1 MYSDLS
7 DYWVLKT
14 KLPQFKPNFIKKIS
28 RSCHFGNWFCEKFYL
43 PNLLTPKP
51 DNFWHKYEIDC
62 TLNICLKRL
71 HWKHVTGGKTVFF
84 SAVAVVIVG
93 GLGGELQWL
102 GGNLLLQTHFHSAL
116 QQLAWWN
123 ILAACSFKPT
133 PSSILKPSY
142 IFARPNCTLSNLLD
156 LQVDMN
162 CCSCSETYFQH
173 VPAYISISGGYHRVV
188 FKSTQ
193 SLRVRSSASP
203 WSHSHDCTP
212 KQWSNVMLAKRF
224 KCKCYTL

>member
-1 MYSDLS
+1 M
-7 DYWVLKT
+7 W
-14 KLPQFKPNFIKKIS
+14 PPKIS
-28 RSCHFGNWFCEKFYL
+28 NQTQIWA
-43 PNLLTPKP
+43 
-51 DNFWHKYEIDC
+51 W
-62 TLNICLKRL
+62 LNICLKRL

-133 PSSILKPSY
+133 PTSILKPFETFS
-142 IFARPNCTLSNLLD
+142 LDLLD
-156 LQVDMN
+156 LQIDMN

-173 VPAYISISGGYHRVV
+173 VPVYISISSGYHRVV